1 MKNLSVREFKEE
13 CDSLSPKQFVFT
25 SENQP
30 WERIEHTAK
39 LKMVFSIMMIAFNPN
54 VIWFEGRD
62 CHLCLDRVKSI
73 KKSEEKSMLGE
84 VFTIVCG
91 DLRTKTNDVEYT
103 IIVR

>member
-13 CDSLSPKQFVFT
+13 CDSLSPKQFIFS
-25 SENQP
+25 SENQV

-39 LKMVFSIMMIAFNPN
+39 LKMVFSVMMIAFNPN
-54 VIWFEGRD
+54 VIWLEGSD
-62 CHLCLDRVKSI
+62 CHLCLDGVKSI
-73 KKSEEKSMLGE
+73 KKSEERSILGE

-91 DLRTKTNDVEYT
+91 DLRTAINDVEYT